1 MNTAQDHAKAA
12 WRSGGS
18 VPAIE
23 AGILAYNQ
31 ELIGRLDTKD
41 ALLAQGSEKIDGLQA
56 ENASLRD
63 QIDDLNEVI
72 RRMKKANYTRW

>member
-31 ELIGRLDTKD
+31 ELIGQIDRKD
-41 ALLAQGSEKIDGLQA
+41 ALLAQGAEKVHDLQIRIA
-56 ENASLRD
+56 ELEEQVHSIKNHIRKINAL
-63 QIDDLNEVI
+63 
-72 RRMKKANYTRW
+72 